1 MSVIV
6 NKYNVKMP
14 NMYTVRVYTKKGQHF
29 CYTIPADTE
38 QKAAKKGLAYFVTDD
53 ISCEKFSSKQLNS
66 IQQTIDHITV
76 ERIMSQEKYVP
87 VEVSSEIQDIHTY
100 EVRYGERNES

>member
-14 NMYTVRVYTKKGQHF
+14 NMYTVRVYTKNGQHF

-38 QKAAKKGLAYFVTDD
+38 QKAAKRGLNCFITDD
-53 ISCEKFSSKQLNS
+53 ISSDKFSSKQLNS
-66 IQQTIDHITV
+66 VQQTIDHITV
-76 ERIMSQEKYVP
+76 QRIMAQEKYVP

-100 EVRYGERNES
+100 EVRYGERNEN